1 MTLNLYMSP
10 HLVAAFGLWLI
21 ALLIKS
27 LIEFVTG

>member
-1 MTLNLYMSP
+1 MTFTIYMAPS
-10 HLVAAFGLWLI
+10 LVIAFGLWVL